1 MTQAER
7 RRGRL
12 RLEALGLAPIDG
24 PVDQSAREAAQRALY
39 EAERARFTRLA
50 ENGLHLA
57 PGQALYG
64 MVVQAIKDANEWD
77 RLPDDWPSEQ
87 PVWPRK

>member
-12 RLEALGLAPIDG
+12 RLAALGLAPSDG
-24 PVDQSAREAAQRALY
+24 PTDQSAREAAQRAFY
-39 EAERARFTRLA
+39 EAERARFLRLA
-50 ENGLHLA
+50 ENGMHLA

-64 MVVQAIKDANEWD
+64 MIVEAIKDENGWTE
-77 RLPDDWPSEQ
+77 LPEDWPDEH
-87 PVWPRK
+87 PAWPRG